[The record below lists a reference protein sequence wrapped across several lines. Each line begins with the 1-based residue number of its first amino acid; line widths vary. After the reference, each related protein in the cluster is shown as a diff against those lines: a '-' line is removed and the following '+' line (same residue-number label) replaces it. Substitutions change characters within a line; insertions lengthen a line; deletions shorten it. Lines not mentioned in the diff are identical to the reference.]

1 MKSEMERASYER
13 YRQEHARCLGLAVE
27 EMRTAKNLTRSD
39 VAKRATVSVRWIQKL
54 ETNQLHTNYTIG
66 RLDQVGQA
74 LGVELYDLYKRAG
87 EMAGPP
93 PPRLIPEGMPD
104 DEQD

>member
-1 MKSEMERASYER
+1 MKPKRHRAAYER
-13 YRQEHARCLGLAVE
+13 YRQEHARCLGMAVE
-27 EMRTAKNLTRSD
+27 ELRTAKNLARSE
-39 VAKRATVSVRWIQKL
+39 VAKGANVSVWWIQRL

-66 RLDQVGQA
+66 RLDRVARA

-93 PPRLIPEGMPD
+93 PWLETEGIHS
-104 DEQD
+104 DE